1 MNMVTLKLSY
11 LNSCTWVPELLNLAR
26 DKYPLLD
33 IQVFNEDSIKERK
46 KAFALKNTWAT
57 RMSPFAILISDDVP
71 IKAFY
76 SEDGGCT
83 LDNILNTLNSFI
95 VYGSKNN

>member
-1 MNMVTLKLSY
+1 
-11 LNSCTWVPELLNLAR
+11 
-26 DKYPLLD
+26 
-33 IQVFNEDSIKERK
+33 
-46 KAFALKNTWAT
+46 
-57 RMSPFAILISDDVP
+57 MSPFAILISDDIP